1 MYNIKT
7 YQFNSNL
14 EIFFRLLDC
23 LHCIAIVDYIIMY
36 IFLFMP
42 EVSIY
47 PA

>member
-14 EIFFRLLDC
+14 EIFFQLLDC